1 MFKNKIQGHGS
12 IKKLRTGAVV
22 SVLALSVVGVSGVV
36 SADEVTSSDVA
47 GVTAV
52 SSSANTATATNG
64 TATNTDNETATAS
77 EVAKT
82 EETKVSAEQVA
93 VAQESANKANQAVT
107 AQEGVVS
114 SASSAV
120 TSQEGV
126 VADLNNQIKEA
137 DAISQAD
144 VDSAQ
149 VTANQA
155 NSALASANSAV
166 ASAEA
171 SVADTSSKVEAQE
184 GVVAEAQASA
194 SETAQAVADAE
205 KKVEALSTE
214 TDTSQLKQDVADLT
228 TKVAS
233 DTENVQSAQDSLDAA
248 KLAETNKAQAIEDQK
263 AVVAGAETNVD
274 KTAATYADALNNQK
288 TAQSA
293 EDQAKSVLDTAKA
306 GTQVTEQVKV
316 GENTTVTGDGVAL
329 TKGMAYSSKLRT
341 NGVFTTQAYI
351 DAIKALGNGTGS
363 VEAVKAAIAK
373 GSEAFPVSL
382 GTLAAAGSFSY
393 KSWLKQTK
401 YTFADTDS
409 TTKYAVEDLSD
420 EQLTDLSLFY
430 VALVNDIRAKVG
442 SPLLTVTSES
452 VALAKQTVAEIFKNA
467 FPAYAGMG
475 DAERRAN
482 GFWNSMSGLDIDA
495 GPGHVTD
502 NPLKTAGRVDAQEAV
517 RRSSSSDKTIIAQEP
532 ANYVQYANND
542 GRKLTMA
549 EFKGH
554 ILRAVGEQLYGT
566 EGNGFIG
573 EAYGGM
579 DGVGPKDFSAA
590 LRILGLDGSG
600 FTTAALDFEF
610 TEIFNGAVDRA
621 ARMHT
626 VLGNSQGTAIA
637 NPYMAVTNAKT
648 VVTPIYETVTRTVV
662 DSAKVAEAQTAY
674 DSAVANN
681 NTAKAA
687 VASAE
692 EAYTSAQEALA
703 NAQKQLS
710 DLQSGTVDIPALEQ
724 ALANAKAQLATDE
737 SSLQTA
743 KETLA
748 LALASAVDKAKAL
761 ETAKA

>member
-1 MFKNKIQGHGS
+1 M
-12 IKKLRTGAVV
+12 
-22 SVLALSVVGVSGVV
+22 
-36 SADEVTSSDVA
+36 
-47 GVTAV
+47 
-52 SSSANTATATNG
+52 
-64 TATNTDNETATAS
+64 
-77 EVAKT
+77 
-82 EETKVSAEQVA
+82 
-93 VAQESANKANQAVT
+93 
-107 AQEGVVS
+107 
-114 SASSAV
+114 
-120 TSQEGV
+120 
-126 VADLNNQIKEA
+126 
-137 DAISQAD
+137 
-144 VDSAQ
+144 
-149 VTANQA
+149 
-155 NSALASANSAV
+155 
-166 ASAEA
+166 
-171 SVADTSSKVEAQE
+171 
-184 GVVAEAQASA
+184 
-194 SETAQAVADAE
+194 
-205 KKVEALSTE
+205 STE

-482 GFWNSMSGLDIDA
+482 GFGI
-495 GPGHVTD
+495 V
-502 NPLKTAGRVDAQEAV
+502 
-517 RRSSSSDKTIIAQEP
+517 
-532 ANYVQYANND
+532 
-542 GRKLTMA
+542 
-549 EFKGH
+549 
-554 ILRAVGEQLYGT
+554 
-566 EGNGFIG
+566 
-573 EAYGGM
+573 
-579 DGVGPKDFSAA
+579 
-590 LRILGLDGSG
+590 
-600 FTTAALDFEF
+600 
-610 TEIFNGAVDRA
+610 
-621 ARMHT
+621 
-626 VLGNSQGTAIA
+626 
-637 NPYMAVTNAKT
+637 
-648 VVTPIYETVTRTVV
+648 
-662 DSAKVAEAQTAY
+662 
-674 DSAVANN
+674 
-681 NTAKAA
+681 
-687 VASAE
+687 
-692 EAYTSAQEALA
+692 
-703 NAQKQLS
+703 
-710 DLQSGTVDIPALEQ
+710 
-724 ALANAKAQLATDE
+724 
-737 SSLQTA
+737 
-743 KETLA
+743 
-748 LALASAVDKAKAL
+748 
-761 ETAKA
+761 